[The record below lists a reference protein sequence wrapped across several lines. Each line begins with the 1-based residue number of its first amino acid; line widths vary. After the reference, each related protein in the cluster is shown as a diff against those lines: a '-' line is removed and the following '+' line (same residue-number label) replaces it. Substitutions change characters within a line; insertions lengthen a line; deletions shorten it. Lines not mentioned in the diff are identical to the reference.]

1 MVGTSGAVTGVV
13 AQKKPF
19 YRVLYVQVLFA
30 IFLGA
35 VIGGVWPEF
44 AVNPWFDAL
53 GQGFIKLIKMVIGPI
68 IFCTV
73 TSGIAHITD
82 AKKVGRVG
90 LKAIIYFEIVST
102 LALAVGLII
111 GNIIEP
117 GTGFTGNV
125 DAAAVDKYVKAASEM
140 RAVDFFLNIIPDSV
154 VGAFAKGDILQI
166 LLFSILFGFALMALG
181 KKGEKVRDFI
191 DEATQAIFGVINI
204 VMRAAPF
211 GAFGAMSF
219 TIGKYGTHALVS
231 LAQLVGTFYLTSFL
245 FIVVVLGIIARFVGF
260 NIFRYLG
267 YIKEELLIVLGT
279 SSSESAL
286 PQLMGKL
293 ERAGCAKPVVGLVVP
308 AGYSFNLDG
317 TNIYMTLATIFISQ
331 ALGHHLDLEQQLTI
345 LVVAMLTSKGASGIT
360 GAGFITLAATLA
372 AVNPALV
379 PGMAIVFAIDKFM
392 SECRA
397 LTNICGNGVATIV
410 VAAWEGEL
418 DRKALSDALHHR
430 DGAQSGPVIEHKA
443 QSAE

>member
-1 MVGTSGAVTGVV
+1 MVSTSGAGTAAV
-13 AQKKPF
+13 AEKKPF

-44 AVNPWFDAL
+44 ATNPWFDAL

-111 GNIIEP
+111 GNIVEP

-166 LLFSILFGFALMALG
+166 LLFSILFGFALMGLG
-181 KKGEKVRDFI
+181 NRGAKVRDFI

-245 FIVVVLGIIARFVGF
+245 FIIVVLGVIARAIGF
-260 NIFRYLG
+260 NIFRYLA

-286 PQLMGKL
+286 PQLMAKL

-418 DRKALSDALHHR
+418 DRKALNAAMH
-430 DGAQSGPVIEHKA
+430 GGGTPAGTTIEHKP